1 MLIAAFIRTA
11 LVDLFPH
18 GRLSMSG
25 SGTTATSLSLGR
37 AGISLALVG
46 FGVFALYQFVIT
58 TVDVQLIAAAQADA
72 QATANA
78 AAAGSIADLPNGA
91 VAVIRTAGQIISSRK
106 SVSDAARFG
115 DAEIQ
120 IGHWDAAGRTFAAGP
135 GKPNAV
141 RTTVRVRKQL
151 GLLGMVFGDS
161 GQQIE
166 VQAIAIDKTAGKT
179 LVATKGTSTAN

>member
-1 MLIAAFIRTA
+1 MLIAAFIQTA
-11 LVDLFPH
+11 LVDLFLR

-25 SGTTATSLSLGR
+25 SGTTGKSLSVGR
-37 AGISLALVG
+37 AGISLVLVG
-46 FGVFALYQFVIT
+46 IGALALYQFIVT
-58 TVDVQLIAAAQADA
+58 TVDVQLIAAAQTDA

-91 VAVIRTAGQIISSRK
+91 VAVIRTVGQIISSRK

-120 IGHWDAAGRTFAAGP
+120 IGHWDAAGRTFVTGP
-135 GKPNAV
+135 AKPNAV

-151 GLLGMVFGDS
+151 GLLGMVFGGS
-161 GQQIE
+161 GQEIE
-166 VQAIAIDKTAGKT
+166 AQAIAIEKTAGRT
-179 LVATKGTSTAN
+179 LVATRRISTSN

>member
-1 MLIAAFIRTA
+1 MLIAAFIRAA
-11 LVDLFPH
+11 LVDLCPQ
-18 GRLSMSG
+18 GRLCMSG
-25 SGTTATSLSLGR
+25 SDTTATSLSLGR
-37 AGISLALVG
+37 AGISLAFVG
-46 FGVFALYQFVIT
+46 IGVLALYQFVVT
-58 TVDVQLIAAAQADA
+58 TVDVQLITAAQADA

-106 SVSDAARFG
+106 SVSDAARLG

-120 IGHWDAAGRTFAAGP
+120 IGHWDPADRSFSTGG

-141 RTTVRVRKQL
+141 RTTVRIRKQFS
-151 GLLGMVFGDS
+151 LLGMAFGGS

-166 VQAIAIDKTAGKT
+166 AQAIAIDRAAGKT
-179 LVATKGTSTAN
+179 LLATKGMSTAN